1 MVEINDR
8 PGDLR
13 PCAHCERELPV
24 ASFRSPHGTNS
35 CRECDA
41 ELRLIRARKF
51 RKLDGALARARE
63 RQRLQEAGRGR

>member
-24 ASFRSPHGTNS
+24 ASFRSPTAEF

-63 RQRLQEAGRGR
+63 RQRLQGAGRGR